1 MLKFNKL
8 GRGNV
13 NEVVFKKG
21 EKLAQGGSVINIAV
35 QSVLKSVCDFVN
47 KSSLPM
53 KLFPVVLSQD
63 ISPQIC
69 QGNNRNLENFSK
81 HF

>member
-35 QSVLKSVCDFVN
+35 QSILKSVCDFVN

-53 KLFPVVLSQD
+53 KLLPVVLSQD
-63 ISPQIC
+63 ISSQIC
-69 QGNNRNLENFSK
+69 QGNN